1 MASDTFHC
9 SIVTP
14 ERAVLETDKASFV
27 SIPAHDGEI
36 GFLAGRAP
44 LLCQLGIGVLRV
56 EMGDEVEVFYVDQG
70 FAQMAEN
77 NLTILTE
84 QARRPSELERDQI
97 QESLEKAQAMELQG
111 GEHLWADERLV
122 AMRRAKTQLTL
133 LDRHSE

>member
-1 MASDTFHC
+1 MAEDTFQC

-14 ERAVLETDKASFV
+14 ERAVLETEAATFV

-56 EMGDEVEVFYVDQG
+56 EMGQEVEVFYVDRG

-77 NLTILTE
+77 KLTVLTE
-84 QARRPSELERDQI
+84 QARRPAELDRAELEQSLKSA
-97 QESLEKAQAMELQG
+97 ESEELS
-111 GEHLWADERLV
+111 DKRLL
-122 AMRRAKTQLTL
+122 AIKRAKTQLAV
-133 LDRHSE
+133 LDR